1 MRLAKLCFALSL
13 CAPAVIHADA
23 PPPSRS
29 PSTPSAE
36 RGDRH
41 AQPRSVVRGGGIG
54 RMFAWTTMLAGSLGG
69 AAAGGLVLYAHFDL
83 EACKQDTIAG
93 LGCADKQ
100 RFADEAKNVGTIGG
114 IAAGALT
121 LTSVILFA
129 VTEGKHTV
137 IEYGE
142 PPPPELP
149 YGGYVATAVTLGGA
163 ITAHVMMSNAA
174 SDLRDPAKHPTQEGT
189 ESLASKYRYTR
200 YAAGGLYGLTAAF
213 GVMAALETVRVV
225 RAKNHDSTSAN
236 AQISVAPTQTGAVFS
251 LVGSF

>member
-13 CAPAVIHADA
+13 CAPAAIRADA
-23 PPPSRS
+23 PT

-36 RGDRH
+36 RQDRQ
-41 AQPRSVVRGGGIG
+41 AQPRTVVKGGGIG

-69 AAAGGLVLYAHFDL
+69 AAAGGLVLYAHLDL
-83 EACKQDTIAG
+83 EECKQNTIAG
-93 LGCADKQ
+93 LGCEDKQ
-100 RFADEAKNVGTIGG
+100 RFADEAKNVATIGG

-121 LTSVILFA
+121 LTSVVLFA

-137 IEYGE
+137 IEYGD

-163 ITAHVMMSNAA
+163 ITAHVMMANAA
-174 SDLRDPAKHPTQEGT
+174 GDLRDPARHPTQEET

-213 GVMAALETVRVV
+213 GIMAGLETVRVV
-225 RAKNHDSTSAN
+225 RAGKRESPAPN
-236 AQISVAPTQTGAVFS
+236 AQVSVAPTQSGAMFS
-251 LVGSF
+251 LVGRF